1 MVNASTHTVRDQELE
16 NETLKSEKI
25 VTNAKFGIIMN
36 RTLEMEKF
44 QSFTQRNAKLE
55 FLGGKRV
62 KWFQV

>member
-44 QSFTQRNAKLE
+44 QSFTQRNAKLY
-55 FLGGKRV
+55 
-62 KWFQV
+62 